1 MNRLLQHLLKGLAT
15 VAPLLLTVWLLY
27 WATSGLE
34 AFSRPWAMRLLP
46 EGFYIP
52 GMGLLVGLLVLAGL
66 GLLAN
71 IFLVQWLLNQIDRL
85 MSRIP
90 LVKSLLSA
98 IKDFA
103 QLLSGDKTRQ
113 LRHVVSIE
121 LQGMR
126 LVGFVV
132 RESVRLSGAD
142 DEMLV
147 AVYFPMSYQIGG
159 YTLYVPRERLTTL
172 DMPLEDAMR
181 MVLTGGASEASIKDK
196 AGTP

>member
-1 MNRLLQHLLKGLAT
+1 MSRLLQYLLKGLIT

-27 WATSGLE
+27 WATSSLE
-34 AFSRPWAMRLLP
+34 AFARPWTTRLLP
-46 EGFYIP
+46 EGFYIT
-52 GMGLLVGLLVLAGL
+52 GMGFLAGLLVLAGV

-71 IFLVQWLLNQIDRL
+71 FFLVQWVLSRIDRL

-90 LVKSLLSA
+90 LVKTLLSG

-113 LRHVVSIE
+113 LQRVVSIE

-132 RESVRLSGAD
+132 RDEVKLSGAED
-142 DEMLV
+142 AALV
-147 AVYFPMSYQIGG
+147 AVYLPMSYQIGG
-159 YTLYVPRERLTTL
+159 YTVYVPRDRLTTL

-181 MVLTGGASEASIKDK
+181 MVLTGGASNKQPNEK
-196 AGTP
+196 AGKH

>member
-71 IFLVQWLLNQIDRL
+71 IFLVQWLLNQVDRL
-85 MSRIP
+85 MSHIP

-181 MVLTGGASEASIKDK
+181 MVLTGGASEAPRKDK
-196 AGTP
+196 AGNP